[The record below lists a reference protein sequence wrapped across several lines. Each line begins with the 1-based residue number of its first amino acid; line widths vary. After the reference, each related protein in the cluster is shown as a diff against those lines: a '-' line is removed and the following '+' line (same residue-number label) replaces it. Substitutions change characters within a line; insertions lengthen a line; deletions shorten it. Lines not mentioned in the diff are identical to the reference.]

1 MAKRAVLERDDSALN
16 ADEAAFLT
24 KARRK
29 FRDNVDWLE
38 FEDFA
43 FGVRSP
49 LFGKARSQ
57 RDILTHPLYQ
67 ALKEMWIDLGIRQ
80 GKVKDAPRGSQGRS
94 R

>member
-1 MAKRAVLERDDSALN
+1 MTKRATLERDSAM
-16 ADEAAFLT
+16 AAEEAAFLA

-29 FRDNVDWLE
+29 FKENVDWLD

-43 FGVRSP
+43 FGMRSP

-57 RDILTHPLYQ
+57 QDILRHPLYL

-80 GKVKDAPRGSQGRS
+80 GKMKDASRGRQNGS